1 MLLAVW
7 VRASATA
14 GTLLHDDGEQMDVFG
29 FFFYCIWMAKSQK
42 ENRKE
47 NCDFKLGAVQGAD
60 LGTARVQELCNVL
73 H

>member
-1 MLLAVW
+1 MLLAAW

-14 GTLLHDDGEQMDVFG
+14 GTLLHDDGEQMDA
-29 FFFYCIWMAKSQK
+29 FFWYCIWMAKSQK

-47 NCDFKLGAVQGAD
+47 NCDFMLGAVQGAD
-60 LGTARVQELCNVL
+60 LGTARVQELCIVL